1 MADDSSR
8 LLLKRPI
15 TVKVIVTPLW
25 KEEVQQQLQ
34 GQITELDG
42 QIQTLDMQ
50 GQKAIAE
57 LQQGSIVPLTPEAQ
71 AQIRNIENQV
81 SQKKRELLDKKNQA
95 LQQMQQI
102 QTLELDQEIVQ
113 GQMESLFRLEKGDNI
128 VEKLR
133 VEIVV
138 RDGIVQEIRG
148 DV

>member
-1 MADDSSR
+1 MVVENSR

-34 GQITELDG
+34 GQISELDQ

-50 GQKAIAE
+50 GQRAIAE
-57 LQQGSIVPLTPEAQ
+57 LQQGSIVPVSPEAQ

-81 SQKKRELLDKKNQA
+81 SQKKREMLDKKNQA
-95 LQQMQQI
+95 LQQMQQV

-113 GQMESLFRLEKGDNI
+113 GQMESLFRLEQGDNL
-128 VEKLR
+128 VQKLK

-138 RDGIVQEIRG
+138 RDGVVQEIRG
-148 DV
+148 EV

>member
-1 MADDSSR
+1 MVAENSR

-34 GQITELDG
+34 GQISELDQ
-42 QIQTLDMQ
+42 QIQTLEMQ

-57 LQQGSIVPLTPEAQ
+57 LQQGSIVPLSPEAQ

-95 LQQMQQI
+95 LQQMQQV
-102 QTLELDQEIVQ
+102 QMFELDQEIVQ
-113 GQMESLFRLEKGDNI
+113 GQMESLFRLEKGDNL
-128 VEKLR
+128 VQKLR

-138 RDGIVQEIRG
+138 RDGVVQEIRG

>member
-1 MADDSSR
+1 MVVENAR

-25 KEEVQQQLQ
+25 KDEVQQQLQ
-34 GQITELDG
+34 GQISELDQ

-57 LQQGSIVPLTPEAQ
+57 LQQGSIIPVSPEAQ
-71 AQIRNIENQV
+71 AQIKNIENQV
-81 SQKKRELLDKKNQA
+81 AQKKRELLDKKNQA
-95 LQQMQQI
+95 LQQMQQV
-102 QTLELDQEIVQ
+102 QMLELDKEIVQ
-113 GQMESLFRLEKGDNI
+113 GQMESLFRLEKGDNL
-128 VEKLR
+128 VQKLR

-138 RDGIVQEIRG
+138 RDGVVQEIRG

>member
-1 MADDSSR
+1 MVAENSR

-34 GQITELDG
+34 GQISELDQ
-42 QIQTLDMQ
+42 QIQTLEMQ

-57 LQQGSIVPLTPEAQ
+57 LQQGSIVPVSPEAQ

-95 LQQMQQI
+95 LQQMQQV
-102 QTLELDQEIVQ
+102 QMFELDQEIVQ
-113 GQMESLFRLEKGDNI
+113 GQMESLFRLEKGDNL
-128 VEKLR
+128 VQKLR

-138 RDGIVQEIRG
+138 RDGVVQEIRG

>member
-1 MADDSSR
+1 MVSENSP

-34 GQITELDG
+34 GQISELD
-42 QIQTLDMQ
+42 QQLQNLDLQ
-50 GQKAIAE
+50 GQRAIAE
-57 LQQGSIVPLTPEAQ
+57 LQQGNIVPISPEAQ

-81 SQKKRELLDKKNQA
+81 SQKKREMLDKKNQA
-95 LQQMQQI
+95 LQQMQQV

-113 GQMESLFRLEKGDNI
+113 GQMESLFRLEKGDNLI
-128 VEKLR
+128 QKLK

-148 DV
+148 DI

>member
-1 MADDSSR
+1 MVVENSR

-34 GQITELDG
+34 GQISELDQ

-50 GQKAIAE
+50 GQRAISE
-57 LQQGSIVPLTPEAQ
+57 LQQGSIVPVSPEAQ

-81 SQKKRELLDKKNQA
+81 SQKKREMLDKKNQA
-95 LQQMQQI
+95 LQQMQQV

-113 GQMESLFRLEKGDNI
+113 GQMESLFRLEQGDNL
-128 VEKLR
+128 VQKLK

-138 RDGIVQEIRG
+138 RDGVVQEIRG
-148 DV
+148 EV